1 MKKKWLVF
9 LAALTMAAA
18 LTACGGGDD
27 SAQTLI
33 ELEEEDGQTDG
44 EADEPEE
51 EKDDIPDGYYR
62 SELTN
67 EPIPEELKDQR
78 PIAVMVD
85 NESIALPHYGLT
97 QADVVYELM
106 NSTMN
111 GEITRFMCLVKDWD
125 AIKQFGSI
133 RSLRPTNILL
143 ANEWNAIICHDG
155 GPFHNNAY
163 LKLPATDNISGYFGR
178 VKNGKPREYTEYI
191 LQGEIKKYAEKLDI
205 GTTYNEHYE
214 GPHYK
219 FVTEKHPVLLE
230 EHYGD
235 FAEPATFI
243 DLPFGHNKSELKY
256 DEEDGLYY
264 YYEYGKPHLDPQNDN
279 KQLAFKNVLIQK
291 CSYNKLDKQGYL
303 IFNCIGEGQGM
314 YITNG
319 KRINVTWSK
328 TDDTTPTRY
337 YDGMGNEI
345 ELNTGK
351 TYVAFV
357 AESRWDELVVD
368 SLEAIEA
375 AEEEAAESEE

>member
-1 MKKKWLVF
+1 MKKRLV
-9 LAALTMAAA
+9 LLLIAAA
-18 LTACGGGDD
+18 MSAVLVTGCDKGNDAEPISVESEAGENSQTEDD
-27 SAQTLI
+27 A
-33 ELEEEDGQTDG
+33 ELSE
-44 EADEPEE
+44 EPEE
-51 EKDDIPDGYYR
+51 EVVEDVIPEGYYR

-67 EPIPEELKDQR
+67 EIISEDLKNQR

-85 NESIALPHYGLT
+85 NESIALPHFGLT

-106 NSTMN
+106 NSTLN

-125 AIKQFGSI
+125 AIKQFGSV

-191 LQGEIKKYAEKLDI
+191 LEGEIQKYADRLDI
-205 GTTYNEHYE
+205 ETEYTEHYE
-214 GPHYK
+214 GAHYQ
-219 FVTEKHPVLLE
+219 FVTEKNPMLLE
-230 EHYGD
+230 EEYGD
-235 FAEPATFI
+235 FAKEATSIEF
-243 DLPFGHNKSELKY
+243 PFGHNKSKLKY
-256 DEEDGLYY
+256 DAEDGLYY
-264 YYEYGKPHLDPQNDN
+264 YSEYGKPHLDAQNDN

-291 CSYNKLDKQGYL
+291 CSYSKLDDHGYL
-303 IFNCIGEGQGM
+303 IFNCIGESQEGI

-319 KRINVTWSK
+319 KKINVKWTK
-328 TDDTTPTRY
+328 TKDTEPTRY

-345 ELNTGK
+345 KLNTGK

-357 AESRWDELVVD
+357 ADTRWEDLV
-368 SLEAIEA
+368 IE
-375 AEEEAAESEE
+375 